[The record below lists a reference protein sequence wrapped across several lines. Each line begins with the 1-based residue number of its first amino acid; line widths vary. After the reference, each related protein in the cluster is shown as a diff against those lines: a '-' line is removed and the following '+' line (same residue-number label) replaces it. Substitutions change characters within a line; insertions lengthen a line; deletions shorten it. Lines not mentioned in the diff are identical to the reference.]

1 MKKALFILLTLAPL
15 QALLAARGDGESPA
29 PLIIA
34 GVIAALVIVALF
46 KTARIV
52 PNRWAFVVER
62 LGKYS
67 KTLDAGFHILFPF
80 LDKISYKHTLKEVAV
95 DVPPQNCITKD
106 NISVE
111 IDGVLYMRVVDP
123 VKASYGIRNYQFAIT
138 QLAQTTMRSEIG
150 KIDLDVTFESRDNI
164 NNQIVSAVDE
174 ASDPWGIKVTRYE
187 IKNIETPATIREAM
201 EKQMRAE
208 REKREQIA
216 LSEGDRQAKI
226 NRADGFKQESIK
238 LSEGE
243 RLRLENEAKGQAAA
257 ILEVA
262 KATAQG
268 IKEIGEAIN
277 HPGGKEAVSLRIATD
292 WIDSFGK
299 LAKETNS
306 MIVPT
311 NVADLASVTGI
322 LKNAYDFADKGKNK
336 SE

>member
-15 QALLAARGDGESPA
+15 QALLAARGGDDSPA
-29 PLIIA
+29 PLIVA
-34 GVIAALVIVALF
+34 GVIAALIIVTLF

-52 PNRWAFVVER
+52 PNRWAYVVER

-67 KTLDAGFHILFPF
+67 RTLDAGFHILFPF
-80 LDKISYKHTLKEVAV
+80 LDKISYRHTLKEVAV

-208 REKREQIA
+208 REKRQQIA

-226 NRADGFKQESIK
+226 NRADGIKQESIK

-243 RLRLENEAKGQAAA
+243 RMKLENEAKGQAAA

-268 IKEIGEAIN
+268 IREIGEAIN

-322 LKNAYDFADKGKNK
+322 LKNAYDFADPKK
-336 SE
+336 SKTE